1 MGSSSPAVH
10 RQCCRSGQIR
20 LSLTSVVLPTPLCL
34 MHFFHREIQSHVSEA
49 FYYIYVSYRPPAE
62 AGGGG
67 AGGGQ
72 AGGGGQQQQQQPQQ
86 ARSPSAGRRIGSVTK
101 NADLDWGEFIE
112 RQTRFISVRQAKVA
126 AVAEREYSTKG
137 PSPEVSGRGAT
148 AMHTARQ
155 SA

>member
-1 MGSSSPAVH
+1 MFKPWTNPRRKPRSPGA
-10 RQCCRSGQIR
+10 
-20 LSLTSVVLPTPLCL
+20 T
-34 MHFFHREIQSHVSEA
+34 
-49 FYYIYVSYRPPAE
+49 
-62 AGGGG
+62 AGGQDAQSG
-67 AGGGQ
+67 ADEVLAEFEALLGEPCAEQQQQQQMRPGTAP